1 MKTLLT
7 FILTVSISGYVIA
20 QSVEKFQDVRS
31 DYLKSSLCI
40 KEKIAL
46 GAERS
51 QIVVIGSTCY
61 TK

>member
-1 MKTLLT
+1 MKTLLV
-7 FILTVSISGYVIA
+7 FILTVSISGYAIA
-20 QSVEKFQDVRS
+20 QSVEKFQEARS

-46 GAERS
+46 GNERS